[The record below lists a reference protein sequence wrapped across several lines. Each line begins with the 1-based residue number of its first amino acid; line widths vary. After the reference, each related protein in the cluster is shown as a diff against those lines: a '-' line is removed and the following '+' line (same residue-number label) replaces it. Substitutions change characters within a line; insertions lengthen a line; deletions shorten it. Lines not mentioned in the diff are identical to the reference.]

1 MWWRVL
7 SSCCIQSQKGEN
19 KCLHECGLIFLTKVT
34 VMDPPTTG
42 KTKTGWSWDLSS
54 LPPCAD
60 LVKNISTKKLL
71 YFVQHKMPVP
81 PKQIWFYL
89 SWLFICITVVTSE
102 SQLDTKPHVF
112 PISECLQIKGL
123 LLVNYVRD
131 EKIFVQ
137 RSGELLSLTYSPLIF
152 GIMWTKCCVLLP
164 CQVHSGSFEGK

>member
-1 MWWRVL
+1 MFAWMWANFSHKGHCNGPSHNRQDKNRVEL
-7 SSCCIQSQKGEN
+7 GPR
-19 KCLHECGLIFLTKVT
+19 F
-34 VMDPPTTG
+34 PTSLCRPG
-42 KTKTGWSWDLSS
+42 KKHQHKE
-54 LPPCAD
+54 AA
-60 LVKNISTKKLL
+60 
-71 YFVQHKMPVP
+71 VQHKMPVP

-89 SWLFICITVVTSE
+89 SWLFICITAVTSE

-137 RSGELLSLTYSPLIF
+137 RSGEVLSLTYSPLIF

-164 CQVHSGSFEGK
+164 CQVHSWSFEGK